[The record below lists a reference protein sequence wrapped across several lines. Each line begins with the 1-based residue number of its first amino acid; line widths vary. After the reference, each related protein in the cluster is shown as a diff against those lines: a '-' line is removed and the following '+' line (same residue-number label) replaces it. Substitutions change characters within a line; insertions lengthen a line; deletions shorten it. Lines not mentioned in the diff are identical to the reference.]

1 MPQVGCA
8 AQLKTTIPPPKALDS
23 PGLSPPR
30 FQQVAFL
37 PTAPPRPIPSSLTPG
52 YRTSQGSPTPSPRK
66 RPLDEH
72 SILEVYPISSVLMDL
87 SWESD
92 WYCKTWLN
100 ILDIKQPSDL
110 MAYFQMGR
118 IFKATLNFNVIITYQ
133 DFQPYDT
140 QRNCNNQ
147 LRVSRR

>member
-1 MPQVGCA
+1 MPRVGCA
-8 AQLKTTIPPPKALDS
+8 SQLKMTIPPPKALDS
-23 PGLSPPR
+23 PGLFPPR

-37 PTAPPRPIPSSLTPG
+37 LPPLIPSSLTPG
-52 YRTSQGSPTPSPRK
+52 YCTSQGSPTPSPRK
-66 RPLDEH
+66 WPLYEH

-100 ILDIKQPSDL
+100 ILDIKQLSDL
-110 MAYFQMGR
+110 MAYFHMGR

-133 DFQPYDT
+133 DFQLYDT

-147 LRVSRR
+147 LCVSRR